1 MCATQAERVIQLTY
15 NSRHA
20 VMILT
25 LILVTCHMHEMHI
38 SSLELQRSHELLIQ
52 KHPSMSHDF
61 SLSQSQLPP
70 PGALLE
76 VVFDDETGFGD
87 FCLQNGRCFD
97 HFALSKL
104 CFGSHL
110 TETQDGV
117 TQSFYTDVAAELC
130 GDTEELGGQAM
141 GNLILCTHIMNHCM
155 I

>member
-1 MCATQAERVIQLTY
+1 
-15 NSRHA
+15 
-20 VMILT
+20 
-25 LILVTCHMHEMHI
+25 
-38 SSLELQRSHELLIQ
+38 
-52 KHPSMSHDF
+52 MSHDF

-87 FCLQNGRCFD
+87 SCLQNGRCFD

-155 I
+155 IQSRPSVQYHKSTIPLRTQFRSSLFLRLILKLDRAAGLWAEHLPSSSVKLSS